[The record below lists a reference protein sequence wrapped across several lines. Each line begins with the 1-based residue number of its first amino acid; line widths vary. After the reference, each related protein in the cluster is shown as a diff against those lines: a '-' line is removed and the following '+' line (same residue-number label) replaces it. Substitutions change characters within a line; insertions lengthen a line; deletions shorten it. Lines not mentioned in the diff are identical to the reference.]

1 MALALGLLVVVRM
14 AVLAGT
20 AVVFL
25 AVAGAIGRGAVI
37 AYGVAV
43 VLLGLGLGAFRLVRR
58 SRLGTPSTRRSQD
71 AEPPAAGPR
80 A

>member
-14 AVLAGT
+14 AVVGGT
-20 AVVFL
+20 VLLFL

-43 VLLGLGLGAFRLVRR
+43 VVVGLGLGAFRLLRR
-58 SRLGTPSTRRSQD
+58 RHGRGAVTRRGTP
-71 AEPPAAGPR
+71 
-80 A
+80 